1 MSEES
6 VDARP
11 LTSVE
16 FLDAAVWREI
26 GSRKRS
32 RRRPFWT
39 RYRGWLAVGS
49 WCAPTHQ
56 KWML

>member
-11 LTSVE
+11 LQASSCWMLRSGV
-16 FLDAAVWREI
+16 RS
-26 GSRKRS
+26 GQRKRS
-32 RRRPFWT
+32 PLRPFWT
-39 RYRGWLAVGS
+39 RYRAWSAGGC
-49 WCAPTHQ
+49 WCALTHQ